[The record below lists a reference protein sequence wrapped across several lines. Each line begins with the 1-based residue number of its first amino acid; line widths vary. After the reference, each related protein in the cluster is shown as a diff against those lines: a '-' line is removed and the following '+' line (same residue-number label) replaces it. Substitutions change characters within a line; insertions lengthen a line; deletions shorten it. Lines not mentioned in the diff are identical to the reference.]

1 VPIGEREWWKGDVAF
16 VLVILALCILGLLAE
31 LFGRFE
37 VAVAVFVVV
46 VVGGLYRSGFGQ

>member
-16 VLVILALCILGLLAE
+16 VVVILALVILGLLAE

-46 VVGGLYRSGFGQ
+46 AVGALYRSRFGL